1 MLRHAEA
8 GLTTFDLADI
18 YGPAEE
24 LFGQFINRCRREKG
38 DQFAGNI
45 QGLTKWCPP
54 PGRMTRQIVEE
65 GINRSRR
72 RMDVSAL
79 DMVQLHWQALPN
91 TADAPFARLWP
102 AACLCNY
109 TLGAQT
115 FRLWGCRWDYD
126 VSGYID
132 ALKHLT
138 DLKEEGKL
146 KTVALTN
153 FDTRR
158 LQTILENK
166 IPVVSNQVQHSIVDM
181 RPQQDMVEICKL
193 MEVQFITYGTL
204 LGGLLSEKYLD
215 SREPNSF
222 GGPKLSTPS
231 LNKYKRM
238 IDAWGGWRLFQE
250 LLRAVNT
257 VAKKHDVSISTVG
270 LRYILDQPCVAG
282 SMVGVRLGVRD
293 HIADTLQAF
302 GLVLDEDD
310 LGSIRA
316 VTDKSKDLRRLI
328 GDCGNEYR

>member
-1 MLRHAEA
+1 MLQHAEA

-18 YGPAEE
+18 YLPAMPATVSDGPAEE
-24 LFGQFINRCRREKG
+24 LYGQFINRCRREKG
-38 DQFAGNI
+38 DQFAGSI

-91 TADAPFARLWP
+91 TVDAPFARLWP
-102 AACLCNY
+102 SACLCK
-109 TLGAQT
+109 
-115 FRLWGCRWDYD
+115 WDYD

-193 MEVQFITYGTL
+193 MGVQFITYGTL

-222 GGPKLSTPS
+222 SGPKLSTPS

-250 LLRAVNT
+250 LLRAVKS
-257 VAKKHDVSISTVG
+257 VAKKHGVSISTVG

-310 LGSIRA
+310 MGTIRA
-316 VTDKSKDLRRLI
+316 VTEKSKDLRRLI
-328 GDCGNEYR
+328 GDCGDEYR

>member
-1 MLRHAEA
+1 MAAVDAMLRHAEA

-24 LFGQFINRCRREKG
+24 LYGQFINRCRREKG
-38 DQFAGNI
+38 DQFAGSI
-45 QGLTKWCPP
+45 QGLT
-54 PGRMTRQIVEE
+54 
-65 GINRSRR
+65 
-72 RMDVSAL
+72 
-79 DMVQLHWQALPN
+79 
-91 TADAPFARLWP
+91 ADCGGGHQPQP
-102 AACLCNY
+102 AAH
-109 TLGAQT
+109 GRQ
-115 FRLWGCRWDYD
+115 WDYD

-193 MEVQFITYGTL
+193 MGVQFITYGTL

-231 LNKYKRM
+231 QIKYKRM

-250 LLRAVNT
+250 LLRAVDS
-257 VAKKHDVSISTVG
+257 VAKKHGVSISTVG

-302 GLVLDEDD
+302 GLILDEDD
-310 LGSIRA
+310 MASIRA
-316 VTDKSKDLRRLI
+316 VTNQSKDLRRLI
-328 GDCGNEYR
+328 GDCGDEYR